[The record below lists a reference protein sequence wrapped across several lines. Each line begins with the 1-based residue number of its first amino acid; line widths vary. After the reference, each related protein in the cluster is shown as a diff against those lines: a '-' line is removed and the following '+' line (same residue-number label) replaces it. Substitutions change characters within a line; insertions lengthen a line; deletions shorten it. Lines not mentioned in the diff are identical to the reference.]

1 MMSKPAIEFKNTFFR
16 YNKDQKWVLEGL
28 SLCIPRGSVWLLVG
42 PTGSGKSTILYLAR
56 GFHKEF
62 GGEFKGD
69 IHLNGQD
76 VNNQSFYTIGDLGI
90 GFVSQDPS
98 LNLHQLTVRDEILST
113 PIYRNM
119 PWVECNRLA
128 DETVSFFGLTELTRR
143 GPTELS
149 GGEMQKVAIASALT
163 VTDGG
168 RNDGGIL
175 LLDEPESFLD
185 RGGKQDLDRV
195 IRLLKGVCTTVITTH
210 NMEDYVELA
219 DGVTLVAQGQATAGG
234 PPRNFIYSDSF
245 EQNVG
250 SPLSVQL
257 GKRLKSLGCTTSQ
270 PVTAEE
276 LGKEVRKCI
285 GNVRQCIPAIPEPSS
300 ESILTFEDIHFR
312 YPDGSWVLKGVSGRV
327 PTGTL
332 TAVVGGNG
340 SGKSTLAKLSLNLL
354 GRYDGRISL
363 AGTEVRK
370 YRREELAKL
379 ATYIPQLPK
388 QFFLTNTV
396 RDECELTAEVHKL
409 SEEQVKI
416 DEALAKA
423 GLSNRGGVS
432 VDSLSGGQSRLLTL
446 AASTFMVDYRLLCVD
461 EPEFGVDKRNLF
473 ALLGHFMRLRDL
485 GSTVVIITHD
495 PETILFCDWVIVM
508 ERGGVVKSGHPY
520 NVYSDEK
527 ELDALGLVQP
537 ALFPAFEMA
546 WRKSSRISDPQVL
559 LDAIDCE
566 ALG

>member
-1 MMSKPAIEFKNTFFR
+1 MSKSAIEFKDTFFR
-16 YNKDQKWVLEGL
+16 YRKDQKWVLEGL
-28 SLCIPRGSVWLLVG
+28 ALCIPQGSVWLLVG

-69 IHLNGQD
+69 IQLNGRD
-76 VNNQSFYTIGDLGI
+76 VTNQSFYTIGDLGV

-119 PWVECNRLA
+119 SWAECNRLT
-128 DETVSFFGLTELTRR
+128 DETVSFFGLTGLMSR

-168 RNDGGIL
+168 RNAGGIL

-185 RGGKQDLDRV
+185 SNSKQDLDRV
-195 IRLLKGVCTTVITTH
+195 IRRLKGVCTTVITTH
-210 NMEDYVELA
+210 NPEDYIELA
-219 DGVTLVAQGQATAGG
+219 DGVTLVAQGQAATGG
-234 PPRNFIYSDSF
+234 QLRNFIYSDSF
-245 EQNVG
+245 ERNVG
-250 SPLSVQL
+250 IPLSAQL

-276 LGKEVRKCI
+276 LGKEVRRCAKH
-285 GNVRQCIPAIPEPSS
+285 VHQPKLVIPEPSS
-300 ESILTFEDIHFR
+300 ESILKFEDIHFK
-312 YPDGSWVLKGVSGRV
+312 YPDGSWVLKGVSARV
-327 PTGTL
+327 PAETL

-354 GRYDGRISL
+354 GRYEGRISF

-370 YRREELAKL
+370 YRRAELAKL

-396 RDECELTAEVHKL
+396 REECELTAEVHEL
-409 SEEQVKI
+409 SGRRVKI

-423 GLSNRGGVS
+423 GLSDHEGAS
-432 VDSLSGGQSRLLTL
+432 VDGLSGGQSRLLTL
-446 AASTFMVDYRLLCVD
+446 AASSFMVSYRLLFVD
-461 EPEFGVDKRNLF
+461 EPEFGVDKRNLSV
-473 ALLGHFMRLRDL
+473 LLRHFMRLRDL

-495 PETILFCDWVIVM
+495 PETILYSDWVIVM
-508 ERGGVVKSGHPY
+508 EHGKVVKSGHPY
-520 NVYSDEK
+520 DVYGDKK

-537 ALFPAFEMA
+537 AIFPAFELA
-546 WRKSSRISDPQVL
+546 WRKSPRISDPQDL
-559 LDAIDCE
+559 LDAIDSE
-566 ALG
+566 AFG